1 MSKKNDKTTFGT
13 DILNR
18 FAILTGEGRK
28 KIVEDSKKSE
38 KKEAKPK
45 QVKNQN
51 AQNNEF
57 KEYKEHKENK
67 ENKKNIKEEVY
78 IEKNPDDKDID
89 LEENDIDRKI
99 SKLSKMDKTEQNK
112 AEDNIQDRDETDG
125 KNNYLNS
132 QWTVWVHRNDCG
144 DWGINS
150 YKNIYLIDSIG
161 SFWEFFN
168 HFHKINKEDNQYFI
182 MRNKIKPIWEDNN
195 NRNGGICSLK
205 MDCYDRNNKT
215 DVGCEIMICLC
226 ILIMNE
232 TFIKENSEINGI
244 SYSVKNRSI
253 YMKLWTREFQNDI
266 KEKLPQNLMTKFNNV
281 VRNNMFKKFDNNIS
295 VRYTP
300 IKPEYDDSG
309 AVAE

>member
-1 MSKKNDKTTFGT
+1 MSKKNDKPTFGT

-18 FAILTGEGRK
+18 FAILTGEGK
-28 KIVEDSKKSE
+28 KKMMEESKKNE
-38 KKEAKPK
+38 KKDAKPK
-45 QVKNQN
+45 QAKNQN
-51 AQNNEF
+51 TDAQNQ
-57 KEYKEHKENK
+57 EYKEHKENK
-67 ENKKNIKEEVY
+67 KNKKEEVY
-78 IEKNPDDKDID
+78 IEKDIYVENSE

-99 SKLSKMDKTEQNK
+99 SKLSKIDKTEQHK
-112 AEDNIQDRDETDG
+112 IEDNIQDRDETDG

-132 QWTVWVHRNDCG
+132 QWTVWVHRNDCN

-232 TFIKENSEINGI
+232 TFIQENSEINGI

-253 YMKLWTREFQNDI
+253 YVKLWTKEFQNDI

-295 VRYTP
+295 VRYTS
-300 IKPEYDDSG
+300 IKPEYDD
-309 AVAE
+309 AVVVAEC